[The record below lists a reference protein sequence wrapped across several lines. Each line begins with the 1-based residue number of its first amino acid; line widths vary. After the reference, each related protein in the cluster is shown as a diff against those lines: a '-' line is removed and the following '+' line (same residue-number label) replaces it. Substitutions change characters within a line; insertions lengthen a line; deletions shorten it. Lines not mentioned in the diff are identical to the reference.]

1 MVSQQRLTFSG
12 ATRLRT
18 ERGPTRARTVG
29 GPSHPLDWK
38 RHEADVFACP
48 GWALDRRA
56 LVTTLSRRKQSNFQ
70 LETSGF
76 LCGFPLSAEWVCQ
89 QRSARPPGIE
99 PPLGTIFQRRWISEV
114 GFALFLLRAH
124 PLQDQQGDFVRRKRT
139 KSDETC
145 GAFRPVRHHRLGRGR
160 CTRCSGIGT

>member
-56 LVTTLSRRKQSNFQ
+56 LVTAGNNLISSWRRAASCVA
-70 LETSGF
+70 F
-76 LCGFPLSAEWVCQ
+76 LCPLSGYANKEARGHRGSSPLSGPFFSGVGLA
-89 QRSARPPGIE
+89 RSALLYSYCELTRYRINKVTSSAGSARNQMKRVGLFARYGIIGLAVDDVPG
-99 PPLGTIFQRRWISEV
+99 V
-114 GFALFLLRAH
+114 RA
-124 PLQDQQGDFVRRKRT
+124 
-139 KSDETC
+139 
-145 GAFRPVRHHRLGRGR
+145 
-160 CTRCSGIGT
+160 